1 MATVSAGS
9 GRLHVPLAV
18 QDALRRGRPAEAA
31 RLLREANPGIGPKE
45 ARAALADISRA
56 PAGRIEGVAPP
67 AGAGQ
72 LPTEVAAKLAIGHTR
87 EAAQRLRD
95 SQPGLS
101 EEEARQIVEQ
111 RASPLLQHARTGT
124 IVRGDSGRFGWAG
137 WLLVLVAAGVGLS
150 LWLGGR

>member
-18 QDALRRGRPAEAA
+18 QDALRRGRPVEAA
-31 RLLREANPGIGPKE
+31 RLLRKANPGVGPKE

-67 AGAGQ
+67 AGVGE

-101 EEEARQIVEQ
+101 EDEAREIVER
-111 RASPLLQHARTGT
+111 RASPLLQQARAGT
-124 IVRGDSGRFGWAG
+124 IVRGDSGRFGWVG
-137 WLLVLVAAGVGLS
+137 WLLVLVAAGTGLS